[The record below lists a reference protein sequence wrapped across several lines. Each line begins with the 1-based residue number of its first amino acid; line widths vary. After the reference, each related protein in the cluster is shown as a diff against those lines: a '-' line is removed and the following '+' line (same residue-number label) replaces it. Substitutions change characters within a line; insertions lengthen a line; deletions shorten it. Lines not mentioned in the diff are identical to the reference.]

1 MLKLSHDVNEQFNP
15 NEGGGVR
22 TEKVMR
28 DSLITQREGHQPNFH
43 IQNGSL
49 QIWKI
54 VRMLKI
60 VRILK
65 IVWMLRTVR
74 ILRIV
79 NKRQETDQSPH

>member
-28 DSLITQREGHQPNFH
+28 DSLISQREGHQPKFH

-54 VRMLKI
+54 VRML
-60 VRILK
+60 
-65 IVWMLRTVR
+65 RTVR
-74 ILRIV
+74 ILRIE
-79 NKRQETDQSPH
+79 NKRQETHQSPH

>member
-28 DSLITQREGHQPNFH
+28 DSLISQREGHQPKFH

-79 NKRQETDQSPH
+79 NKRQETHQRPH